1 MIIYLNFG
9 DPWFSEQ
16 EVRLT
21 GKIRQK
27 LHTIREHWFQLFI
40 ACLAL
45 AAAFGL
51 GMSFQ
56 AEREDAAYEDQIR
69 YDLSSFSNKMNIFSN
84 DVDRITRQA
93 DRAEANGEPVDDPME
108 NWVIPSGL
116 AFLRAKAA
124 DFADI
129 CLLTQ
134 SRRYPNAMLYV
145 NTWENAFLGADS
157 DNVEDLKEIVTMCRP
172 IWDLDHDQSCKEI
185 MAQLEENVTSGDYQ
199 DALEL
204 LGISDM
210 IPITTQGGT

>member
-1 MIIYLNFG
+1 M
-9 DPWFSEQ
+9 
-16 EVRLT
+16 
-21 GKIRQK
+21 GKVRQK
-27 LHTIREHWFQLFI
+27 LTAVREHWFQILI
-40 ACLAL
+40 ACAALAL
-45 AAAFGL
+45 AFGL

-56 AEREDAAYEDQIR
+56 AEWEDAAHEEQIR
-69 YDLSSFSNKMNIFSN
+69 YDLSNFSNKMNIFSN
-84 DVDRITRQA
+84 DVDRITWQA
-93 DRAEANGEPVDDPME
+93 ERAEANGEPVDDPME

-129 CLLTQ
+129 WLLPQ

-145 NTWENAFLGADS
+145 NTWKNAFLGADS
-157 DNVEDLKEIVTMCRP
+157 DNVEDLEEIVTMCRP
-172 IWDLDHDQSCKEI
+172 IWDLNYDQSCKEI

-210 IPITTQGGT
+210 IPITIQGGT

>member
-1 MIIYLNFG
+1 M
-9 DPWFSEQ
+9 
-16 EVRLT
+16 
-21 GKIRQK
+21 GKVRQK
-27 LHTIREHWFQLFI
+27 LTAVREHWFQILI
-40 ACLAL
+40 ACAALAL
-45 AAAFGL
+45 AFGL

-56 AEREDAAYEDQIR
+56 AEWEDAAHEEQIR
-69 YDLSSFSNKMNIFSN
+69 YDLSNFSNKMNIFSN

-93 DRAEANGEPVDDPME
+93 ERAEANGEPVDDPME

-129 CLLTQ
+129 WLLPQ

-145 NTWENAFLGADS
+145 NTWKNAFLGADS
-157 DNVEDLKEIVTMCRP
+157 DNVEDLEEIVAMCRP
-172 IWDLDHDQSCKEI
+172 IWDLNYEQSCKEI

-210 IPITTQGGT
+210 IPITIQGGT

>member
-1 MIIYLNFG
+1 M
-9 DPWFSEQ
+9 
-16 EVRLT
+16 
-21 GKIRQK
+21 GKVRQK
-27 LHTIREHWFQLFI
+27 LTAVREHWFQILI
-40 ACLAL
+40 ACAALAL
-45 AAAFGL
+45 AFGL

-56 AEREDAAYEDQIR
+56 AEWEDAAHEEQIR
-69 YDLSSFSNKMNIFSN
+69 YDLSNFSNKMNIFSN

-93 DRAEANGEPVDDPME
+93 ERVEANGEPVDDPME

-129 CLLTQ
+129 WLLPQ

-145 NTWENAFLGADS
+145 NIWKNAFLGADS
-157 DNVEDLKEIVTMCRP
+157 DNVEDLEEIVTMCRP
-172 IWDLDHDQSCKEI
+172 IWDLNYDQSCKEI

-210 IPITTQGGT
+210 IPITIQGGT

>member
-1 MIIYLNFG
+1 M
-9 DPWFSEQ
+9 
-16 EVRLT
+16 
-21 GKIRQK
+21 GKVRQK
-27 LHTIREHWFQLFI
+27 LTAVREHWFQILI
-40 ACLAL
+40 ACAALAL
-45 AAAFGL
+45 AFGL

-56 AEREDAAYEDQIR
+56 AEWEDAAHEEQIR
-69 YDLSSFSNKMNIFSN
+69 YDLSNFSNKMNIFSN

-93 DRAEANGEPVDDPME
+93 ERAEANGEPVDDPME

-129 CLLTQ
+129 WLLPQ

-145 NTWENAFLGADS
+145 NTWKNTFLGADS
-157 DNVEDLKEIVTMCRP
+157 DNVEDLEEIVAMCRP
-172 IWDLDHDQSCKEI
+172 IWDLNYDQSCKEI

-210 IPITTQGGT
+210 IPITIQGGT

>member
-1 MIIYLNFG
+1 M
-9 DPWFSEQ
+9 
-16 EVRLT
+16 
-21 GKIRQK
+21 GKVRQK
-27 LHTIREHWFQLFI
+27 LTAVRERWFQILI
-40 ACLAL
+40 ACAALAL
-45 AAAFGL
+45 AFGL

-56 AEREDAAYEDQIR
+56 AEWEDAAHEEQIR
-69 YDLSSFSNKMNIFSN
+69 YDLSNFSNKMNIFSN
-84 DVDRITRQA
+84 DVDRITWQA
-93 DRAEANGEPVDDPME
+93 ERAEANGEPVDDPME

-129 CLLTQ
+129 WLLPQ

-145 NTWENAFLGADS
+145 NTWKNAFLGADS
-157 DNVEDLKEIVTMCRP
+157 DNVEDLEEIVTMCRP
-172 IWDLDHDQSCKEI
+172 IWDLNYDQSCKEI

-210 IPITTQGGT
+210 IPITIQGGT

>member
-1 MIIYLNFG
+1 M
-9 DPWFSEQ
+9 
-16 EVRLT
+16 
-21 GKIRQK
+21 GKVRQK
-27 LHTIREHWFQLFI
+27 LTAVREHWFQILI
-40 ACLAL
+40 ACAALAL
-45 AAAFGL
+45 AFGL

-56 AEREDAAYEDQIR
+56 AEWEDAAHEEQIR
-69 YDLSSFSNKMNIFSN
+69 YDLSNFSNKMNIFSN

-93 DRAEANGEPVDDPME
+93 ERAEANGEPVDYPME

-129 CLLTQ
+129 WLLPQ

-145 NTWENAFLGADS
+145 NTWKNAFLGADS
-157 DNVEDLKEIVTMCRP
+157 DNVEDLEEIVTMCRP
-172 IWDLDHDQSCKEI
+172 IWDLNYNQSCKEI

-210 IPITTQGGT
+210 IPITIQGGT

>member
-1 MIIYLNFG
+1 M
-9 DPWFSEQ
+9 
-16 EVRLT
+16 
-21 GKIRQK
+21 GKIQQK
-27 LHTIREHWFQLFI
+27 LNAVREHGFQILVVC
-40 ACLAL
+40 AVLAL
-45 AAAFGL
+45 AFGL

-56 AEREDAAYEDQIR
+56 AEREDAAHEEQIR

-84 DVDRITRQA
+84 DVDRIARQA
-93 DRAEANGEPVDDPME
+93 ERAEANGEPVDDPME

-116 AFLRAKAA
+116 SFLRAKAA

-129 CLLTQ
+129 WLLPQ

-145 NTWENAFLGADS
+145 NTWKNAFLGADS
-157 DNVEDLKEIVTMCRP
+157 DNVEDLEEIVTMCRP
-172 IWDLDHDQSCKEI
+172 IWDLNYNQSCKEI

-210 IPITTQGGT
+210 IPITIQGGT

>member
-1 MIIYLNFG
+1 M
-9 DPWFSEQ
+9 
-16 EVRLT
+16 
-21 GKIRQK
+21 GKVRQK
-27 LHTIREHWFQLFI
+27 LTAVREHWFQILI
-40 ACLAL
+40 ACAALAL
-45 AAAFGL
+45 AFGL

-56 AEREDAAYEDQIR
+56 AEWEDAAHEEQIR
-69 YDLSSFSNKMNIFSN
+69 YDLSNFSNKMNIFSN

-93 DRAEANGEPVDDPME
+93 ERAEANGEPVDDPME

-129 CLLTQ
+129 WLLPQ

-145 NTWENAFLGADS
+145 NTWKNAFLGADS
-157 DNVEDLKEIVTMCRP
+157 DNVEDLEEIVAMCRP
-172 IWDLDHDQSCKEI
+172 IWDLNYDQSCKEI

-210 IPITTQGGT
+210 IPITIQGGT

>member
-1 MIIYLNFG
+1 M
-9 DPWFSEQ
+9 
-16 EVRLT
+16 
-21 GKIRQK
+21 GKVRQK
-27 LHTIREHWFQLFI
+27 LTAVREHWFQILI
-40 ACLAL
+40 ACAALAL
-45 AAAFGL
+45 AFGL

-56 AEREDAAYEDQIR
+56 AEWEDAAHEEQIR
-69 YDLSSFSNKMNIFSN
+69 YNLSNFSNKMNIFSN

-93 DRAEANGEPVDDPME
+93 ERAEANGEPVDDPME

-129 CLLTQ
+129 WLLPQ

-145 NTWENAFLGADS
+145 NTWKNAFLGADS
-157 DNVEDLKEIVTMCRP
+157 DNVEDLEEIVTMCRP
-172 IWDLDHDQSCKEI
+172 IWDLNYDQSCKEI

-210 IPITTQGGT
+210 IPITIQGGT

>member
-1 MIIYLNFG
+1 M
-9 DPWFSEQ
+9 
-16 EVRLT
+16 
-21 GKIRQK
+21 GKVRQK
-27 LHTIREHWFQLFI
+27 LTAVREHWFQILI
-40 ACLAL
+40 ACAALAL
-45 AAAFGL
+45 AFGL

-56 AEREDAAYEDQIR
+56 AEWEDAAHEEQIR
-69 YDLSSFSNKMNIFSN
+69 YDLSNFSNKMNIFSN

-93 DRAEANGEPVDDPME
+93 ERAEANGEPVDDPME

-129 CLLTQ
+129 WLLPQ

-145 NTWENAFLGADS
+145 NTWKNAFLGADS
-157 DNVEDLKEIVTMCRP
+157 DNVEDLEDIVAICRP
-172 IWDLDHDQSCKEI
+172 IWDLNYDQSCKEI

-210 IPITTQGGT
+210 IPITIQGGT

>member
-1 MIIYLNFG
+1 M
-9 DPWFSEQ
+9 
-16 EVRLT
+16 
-21 GKIRQK
+21 GKVRQK
-27 LHTIREHWFQLFI
+27 LTAVREHWFQILI
-40 ACLAL
+40 ACAALAL
-45 AAAFGL
+45 AFGL

-56 AEREDAAYEDQIR
+56 AEWEDAAHEEQIR
-69 YDLSSFSNKMNIFSN
+69 YDLSNFSNKMNIFSN

-93 DRAEANGEPVDDPME
+93 ERAEANGEPVDDPME

-129 CLLTQ
+129 WLLPQ

-145 NTWENAFLGADS
+145 NTWKNAFLGADS
-157 DNVEDLKEIVTMCRP
+157 DNVEDLEEIVAICRP
-172 IWDLDHDQSCKEI
+172 IWDLNYDQSCKEI

-210 IPITTQGGT
+210 IPITIQGGT

>member
-1 MIIYLNFG
+1 M
-9 DPWFSEQ
+9 
-16 EVRLT
+16 
-21 GKIRQK
+21 GKVRQK
-27 LHTIREHWFQLFI
+27 LTAVREHWFQILI
-40 ACLAL
+40 ACAALAL
-45 AAAFGL
+45 AFGL

-56 AEREDAAYEDQIR
+56 AEWEDAAHEEQIR
-69 YDLSSFSNKMNIFSN
+69 YDLSNFSNKMNIFSN

-93 DRAEANGEPVDDPME
+93 ERAEANGEPVDDPME

-129 CLLTQ
+129 SALPQ
-134 SRRYPNAMLYV
+134 SRHYPNAQMYV
-145 NTWENAFLGADS
+145 NRWYYAFLGADS
-157 DNVEDLKEIVTMCRP
+157 DNVEDLEEIVTMCRP
-172 IWDLDHDQSCKEI
+172 IWALNYDQSCKEI

-210 IPITTQGGT
+210 IPITIQGGT

>member
-1 MIIYLNFG
+1 M
-9 DPWFSEQ
+9 
-16 EVRLT
+16 
-21 GKIRQK
+21 GKVRQK
-27 LHTIREHWFQLFI
+27 LTAVREHWFQILI
-40 ACLAL
+40 ACAALAL
-45 AAAFGL
+45 AFGL

-56 AEREDAAYEDQIR
+56 AEWEDAAHEEQIR
-69 YDLSSFSNKMNIFSN
+69 YDLSNFSNKMNIFSN

-93 DRAEANGEPVDDPME
+93 ERAEANGEPVDDPME

-129 CLLTQ
+129 WILPQ

-145 NTWENAFLGADS
+145 NTWKNAFLGADS
-157 DNVEDLKEIVTMCRP
+157 DNVEDLEEIVTMCRP
-172 IWDLDHDQSCKEI
+172 IWDLNYNQSCKEI

-210 IPITTQGGT
+210 IPITIQGGT

>member
-1 MIIYLNFG
+1 M
-9 DPWFSEQ
+9 
-16 EVRLT
+16 
-21 GKIRQK
+21 GKVRQK
-27 LHTIREHWFQLFI
+27 LTAVREHWFQILI
-40 ACLAL
+40 ACAALAL
-45 AAAFGL
+45 AFGL

-56 AEREDAAYEDQIR
+56 AEWEDAAHEEQIR
-69 YDLSSFSNKMNIFSN
+69 YDLSNFSNKMNIFSN

-93 DRAEANGEPVDDPME
+93 ERAEANGEPVDDPME

-129 CLLTQ
+129 WLLPQ

-145 NTWENAFLGADS
+145 NTWKNTFLGADS
-157 DNVEDLKEIVTMCRP
+157 DNVEDLEEIVTMCRP
-172 IWDLDHDQSCKEI
+172 IWDLNYDQSCKEI

-210 IPITTQGGT
+210 IPITIQGGA

>member
-1 MIIYLNFG
+1 M
-9 DPWFSEQ
+9 
-16 EVRLT
+16 
-21 GKIRQK
+21 GKVRQK
-27 LHTIREHWFQLFI
+27 LTAVREHWFQILI
-40 ACLAL
+40 ACAALAL
-45 AAAFGL
+45 AFGL

-56 AEREDAAYEDQIR
+56 AEWEDAAHEEQIR
-69 YDLSSFSNKMNIFSN
+69 YDLSNFSNKMNIFSN

-93 DRAEANGEPVDDPME
+93 ERAEANGEPVDDPME

-129 CLLTQ
+129 WLLPQ

-145 NTWENAFLGADS
+145 NTWKNAFLGADS
-157 DNVEDLKEIVTMCRP
+157 DNVEDLEEIVAMCHP
-172 IWDLDHDQSCKEI
+172 IWDLNYDQSCKEI

-210 IPITTQGGT
+210 IPITIQGGT

>member
-1 MIIYLNFG
+1 MG
-9 DPWFSEQ
+9 
-16 EVRLT
+16 T
-21 GKIRQK
+21 IRQK
-27 LHTIREHWFQLFI
+27 LHAVREHWFQILI
-40 ACLAL
+40 ACGALAL
-45 AAAFGL
+45 AFGL

-56 AEREDAAYEDQIR
+56 AEWEDAAHEEQIR
-69 YDLSSFSNKMNIFSN
+69 YDLSNFSNKMNIFSN

-93 DRAEANGEPVDDPME
+93 ERAEANGEPVDDPME

-129 CLLTQ
+129 WLLPQ

-145 NTWENAFLGADS
+145 NTWKNAFLGADS
-157 DNVEDLKEIVTMCRP
+157 DNVEDLEEIVAICRP
-172 IWDLDHDQSCKEI
+172 IWDLNYDQSCKEI

-210 IPITTQGGT
+210 IPITIQGGT

>member
-1 MIIYLNFG
+1 M
-9 DPWFSEQ
+9 
-16 EVRLT
+16 
-21 GKIRQK
+21 GKVRQK
-27 LHTIREHWFQLFI
+27 LTAVREHWFQILI
-40 ACLAL
+40 ACAALAL
-45 AAAFGL
+45 AFGL

-56 AEREDAAYEDQIR
+56 AEWEDAAHEEQIR
-69 YDLSSFSNKMNIFSN
+69 YDLSNFSNKMNIFSN

-93 DRAEANGEPVDDPME
+93 ERAEANGEPVDDPME

-129 CLLTQ
+129 WLLPQ

-145 NTWENAFLGADS
+145 NTWKNAFLGADS
-157 DNVEDLKEIVTMCRP
+157 DNVEDLEEIVAICRP
-172 IWDLDHDQSCKEI
+172 IWDLNYDQSCKEI
-185 MAQLEENVTSGDYQ
+185 MAQLEENVTSGEYQ

-210 IPITTQGGT
+210 IPITIQGGT

>member
-1 MIIYLNFG
+1 M
-9 DPWFSEQ
+9 
-16 EVRLT
+16 
-21 GKIRQK
+21 GKVRQK
-27 LHTIREHWFQLFI
+27 LTAVREHWFQILI
-40 ACLAL
+40 ACAALAL
-45 AAAFGL
+45 AFGL

-56 AEREDAAYEDQIR
+56 AEWEDAAHEEQIR
-69 YDLSSFSNKMNIFSN
+69 YDLSNFSNKMNIFSN

-93 DRAEANGEPVDDPME
+93 ERAEANGEPVDDPME

-116 AFLRAKAA
+116 SFLRAKAA

-129 CLLTQ
+129 WLLPQ

-145 NTWENAFLGADS
+145 NTWKNAFLGADS
-157 DNVEDLKEIVTMCRP
+157 DNVEDLEEIVTMCRP
-172 IWDLDHDQSCKEI
+172 IWDLNYDQSCKEI

-210 IPITTQGGT
+210 IPITIQGGT

>member
-1 MIIYLNFG
+1 M
-9 DPWFSEQ
+9 
-16 EVRLT
+16 
-21 GKIRQK
+21 GKVRQK
-27 LHTIREHWFQLFI
+27 LTAVREHWFQILI
-40 ACLAL
+40 ACTALAL
-45 AAAFGL
+45 AFGL

-56 AEREDAAYEDQIR
+56 AEREDAAHEDQIR

-84 DVDRITRQA
+84 DVDQITRQA
-93 DRAEANGEPVDDPME
+93 ERAEANGEPVDDPME
-108 NWVIPSGL
+108 NRVIPSGL

-129 CLLTQ
+129 WLLPQ

-157 DNVEDLKEIVTMCRP
+157 DNVGDLKEIVTMCRP
-172 IWDLDHDQSCKEI
+172 IWDLDHAQSCKEI

>member
-1 MIIYLNFG
+1 MGTIQRKLNA
-9 DPWFSEQ
+9 
-16 EVRLT
+16 V
-21 GKIRQK
+21 
-27 LHTIREHWFQLFI
+27 REHWFQILI

-45 AAAFGL
+45 ALAFGL

-56 AEREDAAYEDQIR
+56 AEWEDAAHEEQIR
-69 YDLSSFSNKMNIFSN
+69 YDLSNFSNKMNIFSN

-93 DRAEANGEPVDDPME
+93 ERAEANGEPVDDPME

-129 CLLTQ
+129 WLLPQ

-145 NTWENAFLGADS
+145 NTWKNAFLGADS
-157 DNVEDLKEIVTMCRP
+157 DNVEDLEEIVTMCRP
-172 IWDLDHDQSCKEI
+172 IWDLNYDQSCKEI

-210 IPITTQGGT
+210 IPITIQGGT

>member
-1 MIIYLNFG
+1 M
-9 DPWFSEQ
+9 
-16 EVRLT
+16 
-21 GKIRQK
+21 GKVRQK
-27 LHTIREHWFQLFI
+27 LTAVREHWFQILI
-40 ACLAL
+40 ACAALAL
-45 AAAFGL
+45 AFGL

-56 AEREDAAYEDQIR
+56 AEWEDAAHEEQIR
-69 YDLSSFSNKMNIFSN
+69 YDLSNFSNKMNIFSN

-93 DRAEANGEPVDDPME
+93 ERAEANGEPVDDPME

-116 AFLRAKAA
+116 SFLRAKAA

-129 CLLTQ
+129 WLLPQ

-145 NTWENAFLGADS
+145 NTWKNAFLGADS
-157 DNVEDLKEIVTMCRP
+157 DNVEDLEEIVTMCRP
-172 IWDLDHDQSCKEI
+172 IWDLNYNQSCKEI

>member
-1 MIIYLNFG
+1 M
-9 DPWFSEQ
+9 
-16 EVRLT
+16 
-21 GKIRQK
+21 GKVRQK
-27 LHTIREHWFQLFI
+27 LTAVREHWFQILI
-40 ACLAL
+40 ACAALAL
-45 AAAFGL
+45 AFGL

-56 AEREDAAYEDQIR
+56 AEWEDAAHEEQIR
-69 YDLSSFSNKMNIFSN
+69 YDLSNFSNKMNIFSN

-93 DRAEANGEPVDDPME
+93 ERAEANGEPVDDPME

-129 CLLTQ
+129 WLLPQ

-145 NTWENAFLGADS
+145 NTWKNAFLGADS
-157 DNVEDLKEIVTMCRP
+157 DNVEDLEEIVTMCRP
-172 IWDLDHDQSCKEI
+172 IWDLNYNQSCKEI
-185 MAQLEENVTSGDYQ
+185 MAQLEENVTSGGYQ

>member
-1 MIIYLNFG
+1 M
-9 DPWFSEQ
+9 
-16 EVRLT
+16 
-21 GKIRQK
+21 GKVRQK
-27 LHTIREHWFQLFI
+27 LTAVREHWFQILI
-40 ACLAL
+40 ACAALAL
-45 AAAFGL
+45 AFGL

-56 AEREDAAYEDQIR
+56 AEWEDAAHGEQIR
-69 YDLSSFSNKMNIFSN
+69 YDLSNFSNKMNIFSN

-93 DRAEANGEPVDDPME
+93 ERAEANGEPVDDPME

-129 CLLTQ
+129 WLLPQ

-145 NTWENAFLGADS
+145 NTWKNAFLGADS
-157 DNVEDLKEIVTMCRP
+157 DNVEDLEEIVTMCRP
-172 IWDLDHDQSCKEI
+172 IWDLNYDQSCKEI

-210 IPITTQGGT
+210 IPITIQGGT

>member
-1 MIIYLNFG
+1 
-9 DPWFSEQ
+9 
-16 EVRLT
+16 V
-21 GKIRQK
+21 GKVRQK
-27 LHTIREHWFQLFI
+27 LTAVREHWFQILI
-40 ACLAL
+40 ACAALAL
-45 AAAFGL
+45 AFGL

-56 AEREDAAYEDQIR
+56 AEWEDAAHEEQIR
-69 YDLSSFSNKMNIFSN
+69 YDLSNFSNKMNIFSN

-93 DRAEANGEPVDDPME
+93 ERAEANGEPVDDPME

-129 CLLTQ
+129 WLLPQ

-145 NTWENAFLGADS
+145 NTWKNAFLGADS
-157 DNVEDLKEIVTMCRP
+157 DNVEDLEEIVAICRP
-172 IWDLDHDQSCKEI
+172 IWDLNYDQSCKEI

-210 IPITTQGGT
+210 IPITIQGGT

>member
-1 MIIYLNFG
+1 M
-9 DPWFSEQ
+9 
-16 EVRLT
+16 
-21 GKIRQK
+21 GKVRQK
-27 LHTIREHWFQLFI
+27 LTAVREHWFQILI
-40 ACLAL
+40 ACAALAL
-45 AAAFGL
+45 AFGL

-56 AEREDAAYEDQIR
+56 AEWEDAAHEEQIR
-69 YDLSSFSNKMNIFSN
+69 YDLSNFSNKMNIFSN

-93 DRAEANGEPVDDPME
+93 ERAEANGEPVDDPME

-129 CLLTQ
+129 WLLPQ

-145 NTWENAFLGADS
+145 NTWKNAFLGADS
-157 DNVEDLKEIVTMCRP
+157 DNVADLEEIVAMCRP
-172 IWDLDHDQSCKEI
+172 IWDLNYNQSCKEI

-210 IPITTQGGT
+210 IPITIQGGT

>member
-1 MIIYLNFG
+1 M
-9 DPWFSEQ
+9 
-16 EVRLT
+16 
-21 GKIRQK
+21 GKVRQK
-27 LHTIREHWFQLFI
+27 LTAVREHWFQILI
-40 ACLAL
+40 ACAALAL
-45 AAAFGL
+45 AFGL

-56 AEREDAAYEDQIR
+56 AEWEDAAHEEQIR
-69 YDLSSFSNKMNIFSN
+69 YDLSNFSNKMNIFSN

-93 DRAEANGEPVDDPME
+93 ERAEANGEPVDDPME

-129 CLLTQ
+129 WLLPQ

-145 NTWENAFLGADS
+145 NTWKNAFLGADS
-157 DNVEDLKEIVTMCRP
+157 DNVEDLEEIVTMCRP
-172 IWDLDHDQSCKEI
+172 IWDLNYNQSCKEI

-210 IPITTQGGT
+210 IPITIQGGT

>member
-1 MIIYLNFG
+1 M
-9 DPWFSEQ
+9 
-16 EVRLT
+16 
-21 GKIRQK
+21 GKVRQK
-27 LHTIREHWFQLFI
+27 LTAVREHWFQILI
-40 ACLAL
+40 ACAALAL
-45 AAAFGL
+45 AFGL

-56 AEREDAAYEDQIR
+56 AEWEDAAHEEQIR
-69 YDLSSFSNKMNIFSN
+69 YDLSNFSNKMNIFSN

-93 DRAEANGEPVDDPME
+93 ERAEANGEPVDDPME

-129 CLLTQ
+129 WLLPQ

-145 NTWENAFLGADS
+145 NTWKNAFLGADS
-157 DNVEDLKEIVTMCRP
+157 DNVEDLEEIVTMCRP
-172 IWDLDHDQSCKEI
+172 IWDLNYDQSCKEI

-210 IPITTQGGT
+210 IPITIQGGT

>member
-1 MIIYLNFG
+1 M
-9 DPWFSEQ
+9 
-16 EVRLT
+16 
-21 GKIRQK
+21 GKVRQK
-27 LHTIREHWFQLFI
+27 LTAVREHWFQILI
-40 ACLAL
+40 ACAALAL
-45 AAAFGL
+45 AFGL

-56 AEREDAAYEDQIR
+56 AEWEDAAHEEQIR
-69 YDLSSFSNKMNIFSN
+69 YDLSNFSNKMNIFSN

-93 DRAEANGEPVDDPME
+93 ERAEANGEPVDDPME

-116 AFLRAKAA
+116 SFLRAKAA

-129 CLLTQ
+129 WLLPQ

-145 NTWENAFLGADS
+145 NTWKNAFLGADS
-157 DNVEDLKEIVTMCRP
+157 DNVEDLEEIVTMCRP
-172 IWDLDHDQSCKEI
+172 IWDLNYNQSCKEI

-210 IPITTQGGT
+210 IPITIQGGT